1 MGKAV
6 GIVHGRGQLVGLL
19 LGLLL
24 VGNYMGSSLG
34 QFEYYCKF
42 LWELGVGDL
51 VGS

>member
-1 MGKAV
+1 MGEAV

-19 LGLLL
+19 LGSLL
-24 VGNYMGSSLG
+24 VGNCVGSSLG
-34 QFEYYCKF
+34 QFEYCCSF